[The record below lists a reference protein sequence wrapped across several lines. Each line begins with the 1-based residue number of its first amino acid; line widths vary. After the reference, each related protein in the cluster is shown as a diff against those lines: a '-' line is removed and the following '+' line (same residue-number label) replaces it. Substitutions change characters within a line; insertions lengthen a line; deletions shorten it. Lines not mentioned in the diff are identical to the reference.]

1 MTGLSSD
8 ALRRA
13 LRSAGLPDASVRYD
27 EITDSTN
34 ATALAMAHAG
44 APEWTLVAAGHQ
56 LSGRGRLGR
65 TWESAPGESLL
76 CSVVLRPALPPDRA
90 VLLTLLAGAAMAL
103 ACRAAGVED
112 VVCKWP
118 NDLLRADAKVG
129 GILAEAAVAGGHVEH
144 VVVGVGLNLGGPP
157 PGVEGAAGLGGV
169 DAEPLL
175 AGFLGGMGEPLD
187 PGTFGDRTLARYR
200 PLCATIGRRVRA
212 TTTDGRSV
220 EGTAVDVDEAGALL
234 MDTPEGRS
242 TVGFGEVR
250 HLR

>member
-1 MTGLSSD
+1 MPPLNAD

-27 EITDSTN
+27 GVTDSTN
-34 ATALAMAHAG
+34 ATALEMARSG
-44 APEWTLVAAGHQ
+44 APEWTVVAAGHQ

-65 TWESAPGESLL
+65 TWASTPGESLL
-76 CSVVLRPALPPDRA
+76 CSVVLRPALPPDMA

-103 ACRAAGVED
+103 ACRMAGVDD

-129 GILAEAAVAGGHVEH
+129 GILAEAAVAGGRIEH
-144 VVVGVGLNLGGPP
+144 VVVGVGVNLAGPP
-157 PGVEGAAGLGGV
+157 AGVEGAAGLGGV
-169 DAEPLL
+169 EAEALL
-175 AGFLGGMGEPLD
+175 AGFLAGLGEPVD
-187 PGTFGDRTLARYR
+187 PATFAGRTLRRYR

-212 TTTDGRSV
+212 TTTEGRAV
-220 EGTAVDVDEAGALL
+220 EGTAVDVDDAGALVV
-234 MDTPEGRS
+234 DTPEGRRA
-242 TVGFGEVR
+242 VGFGEVQ